1 MKEEVDVYD
10 VILSYLLDEGYADSV
25 ESAEKIMVSMS
36 EEWREEILGEMQYT
50 APPQPAAIV
59 RPAPSKINRTPS
71 KINQKGREINQ
82 QRSKGAGMAAQAALG
97 LGAYGAVAASN
108 RRERKKYKM

>member
-59 RPAPSKINRTPS
+59 RPAPSKINRVPE
-71 KINQKGREINQ
+71 KINQ

>member
-1 MKEEVDVYD
+1 
-10 VILSYLLDEGYADSV
+10 
-25 ESAEKIMVSMS
+25 MVNMS
-36 EEWREEILGEMQYT
+36 EEWREEILDEMQYT

-59 RPAPSKINRTPS
+59 RPAPSKINRVPE
-71 KINQKGREINQ
+71 KINQ

-97 LGAYGAVAASN
+97 LGASGAVAASN